1 MAMNIA
7 SDGDDDEVISAI
19 NTTPLVD
26 IMLVL
31 FIIFLITSP
40 VVLQT
45 LKVKLPD
52 EKNVVTVTKP
62 ENIVISIGKDGD
74 IYWDMQLITDTD
86 ALFEKMKV
94 AAVKKPQPEI
104 HIRGDGDARYESV
117 GRVIYT
123 AQRASILKVGFI
135 TQAPPLNQ

>member
-1 MAMNIA
+1 MAMSIG
-7 SDGDDDEVISAI
+7 SDGDDEEVISAI

-26 IMLVL
+26 VMLVL

-40 VVLQT
+40 IVLQT
-45 LKVKLPD
+45 LKVKLPN
-52 EKNVVTVTKP
+52 EKNVVTITKP

-74 IYWDMQLITDTD
+74 IYWDMQLIADSD

-94 AAVKKPQPEI
+94 AAVKIPQPEI
-104 HIRGDGDARYESV
+104 HIRGDGAARYESV

-135 TQAPPLNQ
+135 TEPPPLNQ